1 MNLEFLPQGE
11 ITMQEVVVTVT
22 MFLSGV
28 GAIYAWA
35 VRMAQAAK
43 DTQIKALQDT
53 IAYLRDELKKCRDN
67 NAGN

>member
-28 GAIYAWA
+28 AAIYAWA
-35 VRMAQAAK
+35 VRQAQAAK
-43 DTQIKALQDT
+43 DEQIKALQET
-53 IAYLRDELKKCRDN
+53 IAFLKKELEECRKN
-67 NAGN
+67 S